1 MDSKYSCM
9 ESIAQTV
16 NNYINLAGVPRGRG
30 RWESS
35 SVNMQFLRASWSS
48 QQITS
53 VVTSFVMLHWRF
65 GIDPCCV
72 ALIIMFLYFMG
83 LVTWWPYA
91 FWLLFHCDIFA
102 LMEVPIVFCKTSLQ
116 RSLNVLFW
124 GCLDH
129 ARVRAQSFC
138 RRIQWQP
145 QGSRGT
151 GYSSKLWCLKDT
163 DPRVPCKCALKTPW
177 WMVNFCS
184 VQQLLTP
191 QMLSWCVETSPY
203 KRTHEDGVAD
213 QDCWILHA
221 RKSTIRGYSSFK

>member
-1 MDSKYSCM
+1 
-9 ESIAQTV
+9 
-16 NNYINLAGVPRGRG
+16 
-30 RWESS
+30 
-35 SVNMQFLRASWSS
+35 MQFLRASWSS

-53 VVTSFVMLHWRF
+53 IVTSCFNAPLMFWYWPMLCCINHHVCVLH
-65 GIDPCCV
+65 GPCDLMTLC
-72 ALIIMFLYFMG
+72 FLATFPLWNICAYG
-83 LVTWWPYA
+83 G
-91 FWLLFHCDIFA
+91 
-102 LMEVPIVFCKTSLQ
+102 VPIVFCKTSLP

-184 VQQLLTP
+184 VQRLLTP